1 MNGVLNLE
9 HCDPRMAELNR
20 LIAGESPSPVGSPRL
35 PRTPR
40 LRGERAPVRRDGR
53 RLTKR
58 QLQCVVLLSQGLRNW
73 EIAVQLHLTEGTVKV
88 YLSRAMA
95 VIGCDT
101 RVGAAK
107 WWFQRHPEQ
116 LGIHPE

>member
-1 MNGVLNLE
+1 M
-9 HCDPRMAELNR
+9 
-20 LIAGESPSPVGSPRL
+20 
-35 PRTPR
+35 
-40 LRGERAPVRRDGR
+40 
-53 RLTKR
+53 
-58 QLQCVVLLSQGLRNW
+58 
-73 EIAVQLHLTEGTVKV
+73 QLHLTEGTVKV